1 MTVVEARLCRRG
13 AAGAAAGQ
21 GESPSAAGD
30 DLRSPDRGPPS
41 EPSRQGPRD
50 TISLPPPSPA
60 VPGLPA
66 MASGGDEG
74 GGQRR
79 RWWLW
84 GI

>member
-1 MTVVEARLCRRG
+1 VVEARLCGQG

-41 EPSRQGPRD
+41 EPSRQGPRG
-50 TISLPPPSPA
+50 TRSSPPPSLA
-60 VPGLPA
+60 APGLLA
-66 MASGGDEG
+66 TASGDDEG